1 MKSVVTRL
9 KDMELGAVTVAA
21 NDVCLHLIK
30 YPMLE
35 NNQATDEGSIDIE
48 VGYTIECDGQAYV
61 YRQNGNPAHLHQGVA
76 QLLKLIGHTIV
87 SSVFAEDNKLIL
99 AFDNQTSLVC
109 LKDPTGFESFHINLI
124 GDTGGMTV

>member
-35 NNQATDEGSIDIE
+35 NNQATDEGNIDIE
-48 VGYTIECDGQAYV
+48 AGYTIECDGQAYV
-61 YRQNGNPAHLHQGVA
+61 YRQNGNPAHLHAGVA
-76 QLLKLIGHTIV
+76 KLLKLIGHAII
-87 SSVFAEDNKLIL
+87 SVEFAEDNELML
-99 AFDNQTSLVC
+99 AFDNQMRLVC
-109 LKDPTGFESFHINLI
+109 HKNAAGFESFHLHLE
-124 GDTGGMTV
+124 GDIGGMTV